1 MCIYTQE
8 IELQPIRNRLLR
20 LTTVTPTTSTA
31 NANANANATSVDSSS
46 SMSEKEWHNL
56 CVLDLSKLCALTG
69 Y

>member
-31 NANANANATSVDSSS
+31 IANATSVDSSSGS